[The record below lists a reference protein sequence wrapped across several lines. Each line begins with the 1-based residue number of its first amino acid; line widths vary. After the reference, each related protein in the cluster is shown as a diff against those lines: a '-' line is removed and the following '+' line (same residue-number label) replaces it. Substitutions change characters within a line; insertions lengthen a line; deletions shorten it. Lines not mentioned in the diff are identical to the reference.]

1 MGNLYE
7 KIESLCS
14 SHKVSIT
21 KMCRDSGISR
31 APLSDLKMGRSK
43 TLSSTTVSK
52 IAAYF
57 GVSVDY
63 LLSDE
68 EKETLTSPKVV
79 SDEDIKFALFGEI
92 GVSDEDYA
100 DVKRYAEFI
109 KNKKKE

>member
-7 KIESLCS
+7 KIESLCAR
-14 SHKVSIT
+14 HKVSIT

-52 IAAYF
+52 IATYF

-63 LLSDE
+63 LLSNE
-68 EKETLTSPKVV
+68 EKETLTSQKVV